1 MTSPDPSS
9 DSDSGSS
16 VVSGK
21 FKLNEVI
28 SKHPTKP
35 SSSPEGTPFSHNG
48 KQYRSIGVFVTP
60 ELTTEAARLAAK
72 KPDRFASLPDNVV
85 ELIIDWTGTITLEP
99 LKRAIKAADRTDTGW
114 ISSTRL
120 SVLANYR
127 RERHR
132 LFRQLTL
139 VSRRFY
145 HLCRPRFYRKVDTS
159 ILPTGRY
166 RGDVAIALCELMDS
180 RPRVALPV
188 PAVKRDDALESES
201 ESKDRTQETTQT
213 PKSTSADGPPP
224 KKKKKV
230 ARNNSIALPTNE
242 SLPTFGELVETFV
255 CGSSANCIND
265 YTNNYADALSNL
277 QHLFLSSRTNLSIYH
292 LQQLA
297 SNATYQLRTVDHLF
311 LDETGENNDTRV
323 EAIISLFNAAPNLER
338 FGVSGNLKLDELRG
352 KRLAFVWR
360 LNARLKHAPTGSL
373 GVGLKQVYF
382 GAEVELPVSFLR
394 SLKESC
400 PRLKKLHLVSGVKV
414 AIDATPLGGTPFDLA
429 AFAAQWSS
437 LTALSLVGTSTFN
450 TTGTFDAILKVCS
463 SLTHLHLRSDHITYA
478 FFASI
483 TNDFAIE
490 PLPAAVRPSARLQIH
505 QLGSETAASA
515 ALVEASKRNNLTGST
530 GLRHPITNLTIT
542 FRLKENETILGSK
555 IHVPGCTILPISLL
569 LLSFQARGLGYPN
582 EMGGQRDLLS
592 RAALMINLEH
602 KKKSDAAA
610 KEREEQKK
618 KKELEQEKQG
628 KGKGKEQPVEEE
640 IEPAQDEVVVPDIE
654 IVSEA

>member
-120 SVLANYR
+120 SVLFVSTFARLLRPRGSAMIHESLCSQHLFHSANYR

-400 PRLKKLHLVSGVKV
+400 PRLKK
-414 AIDATPLGGTPFDLA
+414 
-429 AFAAQWSS
+429 
-437 LTALSLVGTSTFN
+437 
-450 TTGTFDAILKVCS
+450 
-463 SLTHLHLRSDHITYA
+463 
-478 FFASI
+478 
-483 TNDFAIE
+483 
-490 PLPAAVRPSARLQIH
+490 
-505 QLGSETAASA
+505 
-515 ALVEASKRNNLTGST
+515 
-530 GLRHPITNLTIT
+530 
-542 FRLKENETILGSK
+542 
-555 IHVPGCTILPISLL
+555 
-569 LLSFQARGLGYPN
+569 
-582 EMGGQRDLLS
+582 
-592 RAALMINLEH
+592 
-602 KKKSDAAA
+602 
-610 KEREEQKK
+610 
-618 KKELEQEKQG
+618 
-628 KGKGKEQPVEEE
+628 
-640 IEPAQDEVVVPDIE
+640 
-654 IVSEA
+654 